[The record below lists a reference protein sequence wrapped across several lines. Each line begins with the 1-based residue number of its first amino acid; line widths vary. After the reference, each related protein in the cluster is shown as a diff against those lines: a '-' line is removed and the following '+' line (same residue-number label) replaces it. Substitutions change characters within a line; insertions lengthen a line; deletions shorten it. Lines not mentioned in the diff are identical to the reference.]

1 VNLGVGLA
9 LIRAGKRHNSIALEA
24 DGKHLLTDVWTSAGV
39 VVGLAAVLVTGW
51 YVLDP
56 LIAIGVAL
64 NILWT
69 GYRLIKRSALGLM
82 DQALPAAQRAG
93 IDRVLD
99 RYQAQGLQ
107 FHALR
112 TRRAAGRG
120 FVSVHVLVPG
130 AWTVQRGHEL
140 LEELEQELRSAV
152 PGITVFTHLEPLE
165 DPASLLDREL
175 DR

>member
-1 VNLGVGLA
+1 MN
-9 LIRAGKRHNSIALEA
+9 
-24 DGKHLLTDVWTSAGV
+24 
-39 VVGLAAVLVTGW
+39 AA
-51 YVLDP
+51 
-56 LIAIGVAL
+56 
-64 NILWT
+64 
-69 GYRLIKRSALGLM
+69 
-82 DQALPAAQRAG
+82 

-140 LEELEQELRSAV
+140 LEELEQELRAAV